1 MQRSAHLIANLIQM
15 KKLIKMLA
23 FSSLLFFLACDDD
36 TESLTVTETVTV
48 TDTVTVTEGV
58 EVLISGNIMADAIW
72 SADSVYILGGRIAV
86 ISGVTLTIEAG
97 TIIKGQYGTGA
108 NATALLVARGA
119 TLNAQGTS
127 TSPIIF
133 TAVADEIQPGE
144 ILSPNMPSDAGG
156 LWGGVIILGNAPAS
170 LGDDA
175 S

>member
-1 MQRSAHLIANLIQM
+1 M

-48 TDTVTVTEGV
+48 TDTVTEGV

-108 NATALLVARGA
+108 NATAFLVARGA
-119 TLNAQGTS
+119 TLNA
-127 TSPIIF
+127 
-133 TAVADEIQPGE
+133 
-144 ILSPNMPSDAGG
+144 
-156 LWGGVIILGNAPAS
+156 
-170 LGDDA
+170 
-175 S
+175 

>member
-1 MQRSAHLIANLIQM
+1 M
-15 KKLIKMLA
+15 KKLITTFTFL
-23 FSSLLFFLACDDD
+23 SLIFFLACEDD
-36 TESLTVTETVTV
+36 TETLTVKESVTV

-58 EVLISGNIMADAIW
+58 EVLISENITADATW

-119 TLNAQGTS
+119 TLNAQETS

-133 TAVADEIQPGE
+133 IAVADEIQPGE

-156 LWGGVIILGNAPAS
+156 L
-170 LGDDA
+170 
-175 S
+175 

>member
-1 MQRSAHLIANLIQM
+1 M
-15 KKLIKMLA
+15 
-23 FSSLLFFLACDDD
+23 LFFLACDDD
-36 TESLTVTETVTV
+36 TETLTVTDTVTEIE
-48 TDTVTVTEGV
+48 TDTVTVTEGI
-58 EVLISGNIMADAIW
+58 EVLISGNIIADAIW

-108 NATALLVARGA
+108 NATALVVARGA

-144 ILSPNMPSDAGG
+144 IL
-156 LWGGVIILGNAPAS
+156 
-170 LGDDA
+170 
-175 S
+175 